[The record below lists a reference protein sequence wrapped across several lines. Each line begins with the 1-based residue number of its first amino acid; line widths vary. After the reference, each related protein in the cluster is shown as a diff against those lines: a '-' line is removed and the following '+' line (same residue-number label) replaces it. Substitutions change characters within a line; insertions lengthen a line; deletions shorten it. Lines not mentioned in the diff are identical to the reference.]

1 MFRDCEVEFGRIE
14 IIIMVSRKNMRKIEY
29 EGTSYSL
36 FGIVQP
42 CAIGYNCTNK
52 SQFID

>member
-14 IIIMVSRKNMRKIEY
+14 VNMVSKKYMRKIEY

-52 SQFID
+52 SKLID